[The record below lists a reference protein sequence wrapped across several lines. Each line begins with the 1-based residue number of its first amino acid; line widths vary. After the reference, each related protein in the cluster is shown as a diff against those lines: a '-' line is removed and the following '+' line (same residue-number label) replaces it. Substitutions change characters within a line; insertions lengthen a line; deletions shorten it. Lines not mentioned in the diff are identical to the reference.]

1 MTYVAAEPE
10 VFIETHYIDVAGV
23 SHSTREMAIE
33 ANFRCDLLKVC
44 EEQTKDYALSPEIYM
59 DLVERLV
66 RYHPD
71 MIRVLLGDRD
81 AT

>member
-10 VFIETHYIDVAGV
+10 VFTETKYIDAEGIAHDDRD
-23 SHSTREMAIE
+23 SAIE
-33 ANFRCDLLKVC
+33 ANFCYDLLGVC
-44 EEQTKDYALSPEIYM
+44 KEQVRGYALSPEVYM
-59 DLVERLV
+59 DLVKRLV
-66 RYHPD
+66 QYNPE